1 MPPTLMD
8 LSGGGGDVGGCMVG
22 QRVFIDHLCYGNI
35 KFDETEQIT
44 NKQKTEQYIFNQAF
58 VKISVWHKYN

>member
-35 KFDETEQIT
+35 KFEETEQ
-44 NKQKTEQYIFNQAF
+44 NNQ
-58 VKISVWHKYN
+58 